1 MVLSGPAFAGP
12 FLWDGGQA
20 ELGKASIR
28 CLPMIYRDLEGRG
41 GSRHYSRWAYPW
53 RPEDDWGPLT
63 AAVMFLIILAG
74 LVIYGG
80 VQL

>member
-1 MVLSGPAFAGP
+1 MVPLRPRFCGAF
-12 FLWDGGQA
+12 LVGGGKM
-20 ELGKASIR
+20 ELGKLQYVG
-28 CLPMIYRDLEGRG
+28 LPMIYRDLEGRG
-41 GSRHYSRWAYPW
+41 GSRHYSRWAYW